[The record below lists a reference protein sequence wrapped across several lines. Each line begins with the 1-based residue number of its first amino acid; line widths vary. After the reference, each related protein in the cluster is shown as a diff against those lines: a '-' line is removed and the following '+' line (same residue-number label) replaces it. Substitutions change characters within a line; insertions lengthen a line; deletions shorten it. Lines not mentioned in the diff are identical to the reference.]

1 MRRPAG
7 LVAAAL
13 AVLIAA
19 PMLFAQ
25 GTAIVVE
32 DWSKQPQGKT
42 GIPDGW
48 QGQTW
53 GSPKYD
59 FRIVAESSHR
69 VIHLKSHDDG
79 STISKEIKVDVKQYP
94 YLQWQWKAV
103 VLPKGGDSRHK
114 ETDDQA
120 CQIYVTFP
128 RFPKLVR
135 SRIISYVWDTTA
147 PVGTIV
153 QSEKTSLVTYIVLRS
168 GGGEAG
174 KWITETRN
182 VAEDFK
188 KIHGQEP
195 GELAEAVSISIDSN
209 DTHDRAECFVGEI
222 AFKKQ
227 G

>member
-1 MRRPAG
+1 MRRVSA
-7 LVAAAL
+7 LLAAAVIAL
-13 AVLIAA
+13 GAA
-19 PMLFAQ
+19 PLLQAQ

-32 DWSKQPQGKT
+32 DWSKQPIGKA

-59 FRIVAESSHR
+59 FHIVAEGSQRS
-69 VIHLKSHDDG
+69 IHLKSRDDG
-79 STISKEIKVDVKQYP
+79 STISKEIKIDVKQYP
-94 YLQWQWKAV
+94 FLQWQWKAV
-103 VLPKGGDSRHK
+103 ALPKGGDSRHK

-120 CQIYVTFP
+120 CQVYVTFP

-147 PVGTIV
+147 PAGTIV
-153 QSEKTSLVTYIVLRS
+153 QSEKTSLVTYVVLRS
-168 GGGEAG
+168 GAGEAG

-188 KIHGQEP
+188 KIYGQEP
-195 GELAEAVSISIDSN
+195 GEPAEAISISIDSN

-222 AFKKQ
+222 AFRKHP
-227 G
+227 